1 MFGKSNATHCRT
13 IRHCAMPQPNTH
25 LCNGGRRIPHPLAD
39 RHIRRSAPS
48 TAMLLIRSPQLHKD
62 AQTAKPPSSNKRRQT
77 GTFHLS
83 STLRASTNTLALSL
97 STKQALP
104 PAKIRNPV
112 LLCTIPRQI
121 RLELALHSH
130 TTVSL
135 HISPPKHHC
144 VTHLV

>member
-1 MFGKSNATHCRT
+1 
-13 IRHCAMPQPNTH
+13 
-25 LCNGGRRIPHPLAD
+25 
-39 RHIRRSAPS
+39 
-48 TAMLLIRSPQLHKD
+48 MLLIRSPQLHKD
-62 AQTAKPPSSNKRRQT
+62 AQTAKPPSSNKRLQT
-77 GTFHLS
+77 VTLHLTS
-83 STLRASTNTLALSL
+83 AFSPSTNTLALSL

-130 TTVSL
+130 TTVSH
-135 HISPPKHHC
+135 HIPQPKHHC